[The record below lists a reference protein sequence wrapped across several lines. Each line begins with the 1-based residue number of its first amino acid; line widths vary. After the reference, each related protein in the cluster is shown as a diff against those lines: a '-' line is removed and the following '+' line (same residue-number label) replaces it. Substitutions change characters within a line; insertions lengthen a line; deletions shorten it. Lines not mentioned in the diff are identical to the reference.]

1 MALPVDKLALIRICF
16 CLQNLCLVAFGCLG
30 VVSAGTLEWP
40 ANLVSLGSTKS
51 SLASVPLPVNEESI
65 ELATESS
72 LSGEQQQLSAEEVE
86 AEDLQSESSAN
97 GAAEPLIDSR
107 LVSASAVPVSVPL
120 PLLVAAR
127 SGLRTVLTIQEPTL
141 ARVGNLVEHVPSAVS
156 HQSQTVVHDHRRLV
170 TPIVAPAV
178 RTTQVVR
185 QQQPSPL
192 IWTVANDPRLV
203 LLRH

>member
-1 MALPVDKLALIRICF
+1 M
-16 CLQNLCLVAFGCLG
+16 
-30 VVSAGTLEWP
+30 
-40 ANLVSLGSTKS
+40 
-51 SLASVPLPVNEESI
+51 NEESI

-72 LSGEQQQLSAEEVE
+72 LSAEQQQSAEEVE
-86 AEDLQSESSAN
+86 AADLQSDSSVSA
-97 GAAEPLIDSR
+97 AAEPLVDARR
-107 LVSASAVPVSVPL
+107 LVSSTVPVSVPL

-127 SGLRTVLTIQEPTL
+127 SGLRTVLTVQEPTL
-141 ARVGNLVEHVPSAVS
+141 ARVGNLVEHVPTAVS

-203 LLRH
+203 LLRN

>member
-1 MALPVDKLALIRICF
+1 M
-16 CLQNLCLVAFGCLG
+16 
-30 VVSAGTLEWP
+30 
-40 ANLVSLGSTKS
+40 
-51 SLASVPLPVNEESI
+51 NEESI

-72 LSGEQQQLSAEEVE
+72 LSAEQQQQSAEEVE
-86 AEDLQSESSAN
+86 AEDLQSGSSASA
-97 GAAEPLIDSR
+97 AAEPLVDARR
-107 LVSASAVPVSVPL
+107 LVSSTVPVSVPL

-141 ARVGNLVEHVPSAVS
+141 ARVGNLVEHVPTAVS

-192 IWTVANDPRLV
+192 IWTVASDPRLV
-203 LLRH
+203 LLRN

>member
-1 MALPVDKLALIRICF
+1 MHYFEFFR
-16 CLQNLCLVAFGCLG
+16 LQNLCLVAFGCLG

-40 ANLVSLGSTKS
+40 ANLVSLGSSKS

-72 LSGEQQQLSAEEVE
+72 LSAEQQQQSAEEVE
-86 AEDLQSESSAN
+86 AEDLQSGSSASA
-97 GAAEPLIDSR
+97 AAEPLVDARR
-107 LVSASAVPVSVPL
+107 LVSSTVPVSVPL

-141 ARVGNLVEHVPSAVS
+141 ARVGNLVEHVPTAVS

-192 IWTVANDPRLV
+192 IWTVASDPRLV
-203 LLRH
+203 LLRN

>member
-1 MALPVDKLALIRICF
+1 MINLHYFEFFR
-16 CLQNLCLVAFGCLG
+16 LQNLCLVAFGCLG

-40 ANLVSLGSTKS
+40 ANLVSLGSSKS

-72 LSGEQQQLSAEEVE
+72 LSAEQQQQSAEEVE
-86 AEDLQSESSAN
+86 AEDLQSGSSASA
-97 GAAEPLIDSR
+97 AAEPLVDARR
-107 LVSASAVPVSVPL
+107 LVSSTVPVSVPL

-141 ARVGNLVEHVPSAVS
+141 ARVGNLVEHVPTAVS

-192 IWTVANDPRLV
+192 IWTVASDPRLV
-203 LLRH
+203 LLRN

>member
-1 MALPVDKLALIRICF
+1 M
-16 CLQNLCLVAFGCLG
+16 
-30 VVSAGTLEWP
+30 
-40 ANLVSLGSTKS
+40 
-51 SLASVPLPVNEESI
+51 NEESI

-72 LSGEQQQLSAEEVE
+72 LSAEQQQSAEEVE
-86 AEDLQSESSAN
+86 AADLQSDSSASA
-97 GAAEPLIDSR
+97 AAEPLVDARR
-107 LVSASAVPVSVPL
+107 LVSSTVPVSVPL

-127 SGLRTVLTIQEPTL
+127 SGLRTVLTVQEPTL
-141 ARVGNLVEHVPSAVS
+141 ARVGNLVEHVPTAVS

-203 LLRH
+203 LLRN

>member
-1 MALPVDKLALIRICF
+1 MLFHLINLHYFEFFR
-16 CLQNLCLVAFGCLG
+16 LQNICLVAFGCLG

-40 ANLVSLGSTKS
+40 ANLVSLGSSKS

-72 LSGEQQQLSAEEVE
+72 LSAEQQQQSAEEVE
-86 AEDLQSESSAN
+86 AEDLQSGSSASA
-97 GAAEPLIDSR
+97 AAEPLVDARR
-107 LVSASAVPVSVPL
+107 LVSSTVPVSVPL

-141 ARVGNLVEHVPSAVS
+141 ARVGNLVEHVPTAVS

-192 IWTVANDPRLV
+192 IWTVASDPRLV
-203 LLRH
+203 LLRN

>member
-1 MALPVDKLALIRICF
+1 M
-16 CLQNLCLVAFGCLG
+16 
-30 VVSAGTLEWP
+30 
-40 ANLVSLGSTKS
+40 
-51 SLASVPLPVNEESI
+51 NEESI
-65 ELATESS
+65 ELPTESS
-72 LSGEQQQLSAEEVE
+72 LSAEQQQSAEEVE
-86 AEDLQSESSAN
+86 AADLQSDSSVSA
-97 GAAEPLIDSR
+97 AAEPLVDARR
-107 LVSASAVPVSVPL
+107 LVSSTVPVSVPL

-127 SGLRTVLTIQEPTL
+127 SGLRTVLTVQEPTL
-141 ARVGNLVEHVPSAVS
+141 ARVGNLVEHVPTAVS

-203 LLRH
+203 LLRN